1 MVKEHCVMIIL
12 MLQRLK
18 QLQIILVNNVNKV
31 IVAKTVLG
39 IFVIKEHS
47 QIVLRQFVRVIQ
59 QKFVIQ
65 MAIAKVALRDTIR
78 MKKTKI
84 FVNIVHPVPGPMLK
98 QQQLIN
104 VQPQNAEQD
113 IIVKTELEQFVQ

>member
-1 MVKEHCVMIIL
+1 MVKENYVMIIL

-18 QLQIILVNNVNKV
+18 QLQITLVNNVNKA

-65 MAIAKVALRDTIR
+65 RAIAKVAIMDIIR
-78 MKKTKI
+78 MKKTKHL
-84 FVNIVHPVPGPMLK
+84 VNIVHPVPGPMLK
-98 QQQLIN
+98 QRQLIN
-104 VQPQNAEQD
+104 VQPQNVE
-113 IIVKTELEQFVQ
+113 